1 MAFVSSSECYNL
13 GKVGDI
19 MKVFLL
25 IAAGAV
31 LGIALLVLF
40 ASIFFDRIVNKEIEE
55 AYGNTELPKNHQL

>member
-1 MAFVSSSECYNL
+1 
-13 GKVGDI
+13 

>member
-1 MAFVSSSECYNL
+1 
-13 GKVGDI
+13 

-40 ASIFFDRIVNKEIEE
+40 ASIFFDCIVNKEIEE
-55 AYGNTELPKNHQL
+55 AYGNTELPNNHQL